1 MNRPTPK
8 LLLLIIFSIAVL
20 MLVGSNL
27 SRHTQGDRMEGD
39 HTHAG
44 EQASQQVKAYQQ
56 VKAHQGDPGTVHA
69 GTQDSAYALMP
80 KDPETLTYQTAMSD
94 TNRTSKIRLTEEQWK
109 ERLDSDEYRIL
120 REKGTE
126 LPFINEY
133 NNFYEDGVY
142 VCRACGNPLF
152 HSDTKYNSRS
162 GWPSFWEPIDEDA
175 VGEKPDN
182 SFFMERTETVCSRC
196 GSHIG
201 HVFDDGPKPTGLRY
215 CMNSKALTFV
225 PKESPKE
232 SNDDTSENTKP

>member
-1 MNRPTPK
+1 MSLATCVINFWLTMTIFKKISVPAVILT
-8 LLLLIIFSIAVL
+8 LLVIGMYLFLDTRQSTSSPREQNDTTRTLLPVII
-20 MLVGSNL
+20 
-27 SRHTQGDRMEGD
+27 D
-39 HTHAG
+39 
-44 EQASQQVKAYQQ
+44 
-56 VKAHQGDPGTVHA
+56 TV
-69 GTQDSAYALMP
+69 
-80 KDPETLTYQTAMSD
+80 TYQSAMSD
-94 TNRTSKIRLTEEQWK
+94 TNRSGKVTLTEEQWK

-133 NNFYEDGVY
+133 NNFYEEGVY
-142 VCRACGNPLF
+142 LCRACGNPLF

-162 GWPSFWEPIDEDA
+162 GWPSFWEPIDEEA

-215 CMNSKALTFV
+215 CMNSKALKFV
-225 PKESPKE
+225 PKDSKE
-232 SNDDTSENTKP
+232 

>member
-1 MNRPTPK
+1 MTIFKKISVPAVILT
-8 LLLLIIFSIAVL
+8 LLVIGMYLFLDTRQSTSSPREQDDTTRTLLPVII
-20 MLVGSNL
+20 
-27 SRHTQGDRMEGD
+27 D
-39 HTHAG
+39 
-44 EQASQQVKAYQQ
+44 
-56 VKAHQGDPGTVHA
+56 TV
-69 GTQDSAYALMP
+69 
-80 KDPETLTYQTAMSD
+80 TYQSAMSD
-94 TNRTSKIRLTEEQWK
+94 TNRSGKVTLTEEQWK

-133 NNFYEDGVY
+133 NNFYEEGVY
-142 VCRACGNPLF
+142 LCRACGNPLF

-162 GWPSFWEPIDEDA
+162 GWPSFWEPIDEEA

-215 CMNSKALTFV
+215 CMNSKALKFV
-225 PKESPKE
+225 PKDSKE
-232 SNDDTSENTKP
+232 

>member
-1 MNRPTPK
+1 MSLARCVINFWLTMTIFKKISVPAVILT
-8 LLLLIIFSIAVL
+8 LLVIGMYLFLDTRQSTSSPREQDDTLRTLLPVII
-20 MLVGSNL
+20 
-27 SRHTQGDRMEGD
+27 D
-39 HTHAG
+39 
-44 EQASQQVKAYQQ
+44 
-56 VKAHQGDPGTVHA
+56 TV
-69 GTQDSAYALMP
+69 
-80 KDPETLTYQTAMSD
+80 TYQSAMSD
-94 TNRTSKIRLTEEQWK
+94 TNRSGKVTLTEEQWK

-133 NNFYEDGVY
+133 NNFYEEGVY
-142 VCRACGNPLF
+142 LCRACGNPLF

-162 GWPSFWEPIDEDA
+162 GWPSFWEPIDEEA

-215 CMNSKALTFV
+215 CMNSKALKFV
-225 PKESPKE
+225 PKDSKE
-232 SNDDTSENTKP
+232 

>member
-1 MNRPTPK
+1 MTIFKKISFPAVILT
-8 LLLLIIFSIAVL
+8 LLVIGMYLFLDTRQSTSSPREQDDTLRTLLPVII
-20 MLVGSNL
+20 
-27 SRHTQGDRMEGD
+27 D
-39 HTHAG
+39 
-44 EQASQQVKAYQQ
+44 
-56 VKAHQGDPGTVHA
+56 TV
-69 GTQDSAYALMP
+69 
-80 KDPETLTYQTAMSD
+80 TYQSAMSD
-94 TNRTSKIRLTEEQWK
+94 TNRSGKVTLTEEQWK

-133 NNFYEDGVY
+133 NNFYEEGVY
-142 VCRACGNPLF
+142 LCRACGNPLF

-162 GWPSFWEPIDEDA
+162 GWPSFWEPIDEEA

-215 CMNSKALTFV
+215 CMNSKALKFV
-225 PKESPKE
+225 PKDSKE
-232 SNDDTSENTKP
+232 

>member
-1 MNRPTPK
+1 MTIFKKISVPAVILT
-8 LLLLIIFSIAVL
+8 LLVIGMYLFLDTRQSTSSPREQDDTLRTLLPVII
-20 MLVGSNL
+20 
-27 SRHTQGDRMEGD
+27 D
-39 HTHAG
+39 
-44 EQASQQVKAYQQ
+44 
-56 VKAHQGDPGTVHA
+56 TV
-69 GTQDSAYALMP
+69 
-80 KDPETLTYQTAMSD
+80 TYQSAMSD
-94 TNRTSKIRLTEEQWK
+94 TNRSGKVTLTEEQWK

-133 NNFYEDGVY
+133 NNFYEEGVY
-142 VCRACGNPLF
+142 LCRACGNPLF

-162 GWPSFWEPIDEDA
+162 GWPSFWEPIDEEA

-215 CMNSKALTFV
+215 CMNSKALKFV
-225 PKESPKE
+225 PKDSKE
-232 SNDDTSENTKP
+232 

>member
-1 MNRPTPK
+1 MTIFKKISVPAVILT
-8 LLLLIIFSIAVL
+8 LLVIGMYLFLDTRQSTSSPREQNDTTRTLLPVII
-20 MLVGSNL
+20 
-27 SRHTQGDRMEGD
+27 D
-39 HTHAG
+39 
-44 EQASQQVKAYQQ
+44 
-56 VKAHQGDPGTVHA
+56 TV
-69 GTQDSAYALMP
+69 
-80 KDPETLTYQTAMSD
+80 TYQSAMSD
-94 TNRTSKIRLTEEQWK
+94 TNRSGKVTLTEEQWK

-133 NNFYEDGVY
+133 NNFYEEGVY
-142 VCRACGNPLF
+142 LCRACGNPLF

-162 GWPSFWEPIDEDA
+162 GWPSFWEPIDEEA

-215 CMNSKALTFV
+215 CMNSKALKFV
-225 PKESPKE
+225 PKDSKE
-232 SNDDTSENTKP
+232 

>member
-1 MNRPTPK
+1 MTIFKKISVPAVILT
-8 LLLLIIFSIAVL
+8 LLVIGMYLFLDTRQSTSSPREQDDTISTLLPVFI
-20 MLVGSNL
+20 
-27 SRHTQGDRMEGD
+27 D
-39 HTHAG
+39 
-44 EQASQQVKAYQQ
+44 
-56 VKAHQGDPGTVHA
+56 TV
-69 GTQDSAYALMP
+69 
-80 KDPETLTYQTAMSD
+80 TYQSAMSD
-94 TNRTSKIRLTEEQWK
+94 TNRSGKVTLTEEQWK

-133 NNFYEDGVY
+133 NNFYEEGVY
-142 VCRACGNPLF
+142 LCRACGNPLF

-162 GWPSFWEPIDEDA
+162 GWPSFWEPIDEEA

-215 CMNSKALTFV
+215 CMNSKALKFV
-225 PKESPKE
+225 PKDSKE
-232 SNDDTSENTKP
+232 

>member
-1 MNRPTPK
+1 MTIFKKISVPAVILT
-8 LLLLIIFSIAVL
+8 LLVIGMYLFLDTWQSTSSPREQDDTISTLLPVFI
-20 MLVGSNL
+20 
-27 SRHTQGDRMEGD
+27 D
-39 HTHAG
+39 
-44 EQASQQVKAYQQ
+44 
-56 VKAHQGDPGTVHA
+56 TV
-69 GTQDSAYALMP
+69 
-80 KDPETLTYQTAMSD
+80 TYQSAMSD
-94 TNRTSKIRLTEEQWK
+94 TNRSGKVTLTEEQWK

-133 NNFYEDGVY
+133 NNFYEEGVY
-142 VCRACGNPLF
+142 LCRACGNPLF

-162 GWPSFWEPIDEDA
+162 GWPSFWEPIDEEA

-215 CMNSKALTFV
+215 CMNSKALKFV
-225 PKESPKE
+225 PKDSKE
-232 SNDDTSENTKP
+232 

>member
-1 MNRPTPK
+1 MTIFKKISVPAVILT
-8 LLLLIIFSIAVL
+8 LLVIGMYLFLDTRQSTSSPREQDDTISTLLPVFI
-20 MLVGSNL
+20 
-27 SRHTQGDRMEGD
+27 D
-39 HTHAG
+39 
-44 EQASQQVKAYQQ
+44 
-56 VKAHQGDPGTVHA
+56 TV
-69 GTQDSAYALMP
+69 
-80 KDPETLTYQTAMSD
+80 TYQSAMSD
-94 TNRTSKIRLTEEQWK
+94 TNRSGKVTLTEEQWR

-133 NNFYEDGVY
+133 NNFYEEGVY
-142 VCRACGNPLF
+142 LCRACGNPLF

-162 GWPSFWEPIDEDA
+162 GWPSFWEPIDEEA

-215 CMNSKALTFV
+215 CMNSKALKFV
-225 PKESPKE
+225 PKDSKE
-232 SNDDTSENTKP
+232 

>member
-1 MNRPTPK
+1 MTIFKKISVPAVILT
-8 LLLLIIFSIAVL
+8 LLVIGMYLFLDTRQSTSSPREQNDTTRTLLPVFI
-20 MLVGSNL
+20 
-27 SRHTQGDRMEGD
+27 D
-39 HTHAG
+39 
-44 EQASQQVKAYQQ
+44 
-56 VKAHQGDPGTVHA
+56 TV
-69 GTQDSAYALMP
+69 
-80 KDPETLTYQTAMSD
+80 TYQSAMSD
-94 TNRTSKIRLTEEQWK
+94 TNRSGKVTLTEEQWK

-133 NNFYEDGVY
+133 NNFYEEGVY
-142 VCRACGNPLF
+142 LCRACGNPLF

-162 GWPSFWEPIDEDA
+162 GWPSFWEPIDEEA

-215 CMNSKALTFV
+215 CMNSKALKFV
-225 PKESPKE
+225 PKDSKE
-232 SNDDTSENTKP
+232 

>member
-1 MNRPTPK
+1 MTIFKKISVPAVILT
-8 LLLLIIFSIAVL
+8 LLVIGMYLFLDTRQSTSSPREQDDTISTLLPVFI
-20 MLVGSNL
+20 
-27 SRHTQGDRMEGD
+27 D
-39 HTHAG
+39 
-44 EQASQQVKAYQQ
+44 
-56 VKAHQGDPGTVHA
+56 TV
-69 GTQDSAYALMP
+69 
-80 KDPETLTYQTAMSD
+80 TYQSAMSD
-94 TNRTSKIRLTEEQWK
+94 TNRSGKVTLTEEQWK

-133 NNFYEDGVY
+133 NNFYEKGVY
-142 VCRACGNPLF
+142 LCRACGNPLF

-162 GWPSFWEPIDEDA
+162 GWPSFWEPIDEEA

-215 CMNSKALTFV
+215 CMNSKALKFV
-225 PKESPKE
+225 PKDSKE
-232 SNDDTSENTKP
+232 